1 MNHITLILKPIMV
14 KYSEMLLM
22 TSCDNRKTLN
32 FHITLHIGASLGL
45 LRYIEVI
52 YTLLYTND
60 CSINVKQLNYDL
72 SPIPLQLWAIKP

>member
-1 MNHITLILKPIMV
+1 MV

-32 FHITLHIGASLGL
+32 LHITLHIGL